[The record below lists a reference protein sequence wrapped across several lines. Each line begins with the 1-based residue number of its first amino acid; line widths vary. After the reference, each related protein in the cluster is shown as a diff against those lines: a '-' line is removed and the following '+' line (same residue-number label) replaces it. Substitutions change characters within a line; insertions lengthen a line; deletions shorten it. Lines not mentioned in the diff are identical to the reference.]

1 MLVRA
6 ADAVKASVLDKPRAG
21 LVESE
26 GNVCRDALAAD
37 RKHPVVIAGAGFVAR
52 FAPDGYLF
60 DPGDE
65 VSCDVERPEQRGAD
79 DQLVAQGGVQQQRQ
93 PVVGHRLVLDRA
105 AHGEVF
111 VAW

>member
-6 ADAVKASVLDKPRAG
+6 ADAVKAPVLDKPRAG

-60 DPGDE
+60 DPG
-65 VSCDVERPEQRGAD
+65 VRYRAMSSGPSSGA
-79 DQLVAQGGVQQQRQ
+79 QMTSLWRKGAFSSKGSR
-93 PVVGHRLVLDRA
+93 
-105 AHGEVF
+105 
-111 VAW
+111 